1 MGRKVQNR
9 RELRRQYDA
18 SEQVDPV
25 ENDGVDTDLDA
36 DDEEV
41 VTPAKKKRATKAVK
55 APKVKTPKPAARKK
69 IIWVVLNDSFK
80 PIAQFEFNQ
89 KDEADKKAQEM
100 IEKGKGNHFVQKQKV
115 EISADAPGLGAVIPR
130 PEITELADIHTGDG
144 DEDSDSDS
152 DDDSDDDD
160 FDDGDDD

>member
-9 RELRRQYDA
+9 RELRKQYEA

-25 ENDGVDTDLDA
+25 ENDDFDSETDDDD
-36 DDEEV
+36 DDEA
-41 VTPAKKKRATKAVK
+41 TTTTRKKKAVK
-55 APKVKTPKPAARKK
+55 APRTPKPKAVKPAARKK

-130 PEITELADIHTGDG
+130 PEIVELSDVHSMDTDDISESE
-144 DEDSDSDS
+144 DEDDSEDDYSDS
-152 DDDSDDDD
+152 DDD
-160 FDDGDDD
+160 